1 MSGATS
7 TYHHNTHNGDL
18 YAVTNGSVFLQ
29 AYERELPEAHE
40 WFKIYIMTS
49 DAILAACI
57 WVSAV

>member
-1 MSGATS
+1 VVQQVHIIT
-7 TYHHNTHNGDL
+7 THTMVTFMQSQM
-18 YAVTNGSVFLQ
+18 AVFFLQ

-49 DAILAACI
+49 DAILAARI

>member
-1 MSGATS
+1 MVTFMQSQM
-7 TYHHNTHNGDL
+7 
-18 YAVTNGSVFLQ
+18 AVFFLQ

-49 DAILAACI
+49 DAILAARI